1 MDAPGRA
8 SIKSRERGLETVPP
22 GAPRWHLAAIALA
35 TLAVYANALGNMF
48 VWDDLHLVVDNPRI
62 KSGAGFWTLWASDL
76 FPDLASGYYRPLQT
90 LTYWIDYQLWAIAPF
105 GYHLT
110 STLLHGGVALLL
122 YRLVDRLLGAPR
134 AALAAALLFAVHPL
148 HTEAVT
154 YVSGRSDPLSA
165 LFLLAA
171 LVLFL
176 EGDRTRLTWRRV
188 ASLAAFAAAL
198 LSREAAMVGVLLVPL
213 VDLARCR
220 RDGEAFRDGW
230 RQRLLVDY
238 LPYVVVLG
246 LYLGA
251 RAAVVGT
258 TTVPTPLAQVPLA
271 LRLATMLE
279 VVVRYV
285 ALFVAPV
292 GQHMERT
299 VAPAASVASPAV
311 LGAALVVLGGVALAV
326 LFRRR
331 AWPVSFGVAWFL
343 VALLPVANVV
353 PLATFMAEHWLYVPS
368 MGLCLAAGWLLDRAM
383 AGRWRTATA
392 ALAAL
397 ALVAYAGLTMRR
409 NLDWKD
415 GVTLYEATLRHAPGS
430 ARALINLGEAYQ
442 RLGQLDRAEAA
453 YRRALAVDPGA
464 WTSHNN
470 LGSLY
475 ADQGRPDLAEQEYRR
490 GLALAPGTGAAHN
503 NLGNLYRA
511 QRRPVEA
518 IGEFQ
523 RALALNPSD
532 AAAHNN
538 LGLALLDVGRPDDAK
553 AEFEA
558 AIRINPDY
566 AAAHS
571 NLGNHYFRRGQLA
584 EAAAEYRAAIRLDPG
599 FANAHN
605 NLGSVYFNM
614 GQLDLAEQAYRRAL
628 DIDPRLDEVRRNL
641 EIVVSARAKGP
652 GAPPSPR

>member
-1 MDAPGRA
+1 M
-8 SIKSRERGLETVPP
+8 KSHERSQEAAPP
-22 GAPRWHLAAIALA
+22 GAPRWHLAAIAVA
-35 TLAVYANALGNMF
+35 TLAVYANALGNVF
-48 VWDDLHLVVDNPRI
+48 VWDDLHLVVDNPKI

-90 LTYWIDYQLWAIAPF
+90 LTYWIDYQLWAISPA

-110 STLLHGGVALLL
+110 STLLHAGVAVLL

-134 AALAAALLFAVHPL
+134 AALLAALLFAVHPL

-176 EGDRTRLTWRRV
+176 EGERTRLTWWRA

-230 RQRLLVDY
+230 RSRLLAGY

-258 TTVPTPLAQVPLA
+258 ATVPTSLAQVPLA

-285 ALFVAPV
+285 ALLVAPV

-299 VAPAASVASPAV
+299 VTPAVSVASPAV
-311 LGAALVVLGGVALAV
+311 LGAAIVVLGGVALAV
-326 LFRRR
+326 LLRRR

-383 AGRWRTATA
+383 AGRWRPAAA
-392 ALAAL
+392 ALAGI
-397 ALVAYAGLTMRR
+397 ALVAYGGLTVRR

-415 GVTLYEATLRHAPGS
+415 GVTLYEATLRYAPGS
-430 ARALINLGEAYQ
+430 ARALVNLGEAYQ

-453 YRRALAVDPGA
+453 YRSALAADPGA
-464 WTSHNN
+464 WTPHNN

-511 QRRPVEA
+511 QHRPVEA
-518 IGEFQ
+518 VGEFQ
-523 RALALNPSD
+523 RALELNPSD

-538 LGLALLDVGRPDDAK
+538 LGLALLDLGRPEDAK

-599 FANAHN
+599 FAQAHN

-628 DIDPRLDEVRRNL
+628 DINPRLDEVRRNL
-641 EIVVSARAKGP
+641 DIVVNARAQGP

>member
-1 MDAPGRA
+1 MDLTRRAPMGSHKGSGETA
-8 SIKSRERGLETVPP
+8 SRGV
-22 GAPRWHLAAIALA
+22 ARWHLAAIAVA
-35 TLAVYANALGNMF
+35 TLAVYANTFGNAF

-90 LTYWIDYQLWAIAPF
+90 LTYWMDYQLWALAPF

-110 STLLHGGVALLL
+110 SALLHAGVALLL
-122 YRLVDRLLGAPR
+122 YRLVDRLLGVPR
-134 AALAAALLFAVHPL
+134 AALLAALFFAVHPL

-165 LFLLAA
+165 LCLLAA

-176 EGDRTRLTWRRV
+176 EGDRTRLTWWR
-188 ASLAAFAAAL
+188 AGSLAAFAAAL
-198 LSREAAMVGVLLVPL
+198 VAREAAMVGVLLVPL
-213 VDLARCR
+213 VELARCR
-220 RDGEAFRDGW
+220 RDGESFRDGW
-230 RQRLLVDY
+230 RSRLLAGY

-258 TTVPTPLAQVPLA
+258 ATVQTPLAQVPLA

-279 VVVRYV
+279 VVVRYL
-285 ALFVAPV
+285 ALLVAPV

-299 VAPAASVASPAV
+299 VAPAASVMAPAV
-311 LGAALVVLGGVALAV
+311 IGSAVVVAGAVAVVAL
-326 LFRRR
+326 LRRR
-331 AWPVSFGVAWFL
+331 AWPVSFGVTWFL

-368 MGLCLAAGWLLDRAM
+368 MGLCIAAGWGLDRAM
-383 AGRWRTATA
+383 AGRWRTAVA
-392 ALAAL
+392 ALAGL
-397 ALVAYAGLTMRR
+397 ALITYGGLTVRR
-409 NLDWKD
+409 NLDWQD
-415 GVTLYEATLRHAPGS
+415 GVTLYEATLRYAPGS
-430 ARALINLGEAYQ
+430 VRALINLGEARQ

-453 YRRALAVDPGA
+453 YRRALEVDPGA
-464 WTSHNN
+464 WTPHNN
-470 LGSLY
+470 LGALY
-475 ADQGRPDLAEQEYRR
+475 ADQGRSDLAEQAYRR
-490 GLALAPGTGAAHN
+490 GLALAPGVGAAHN

-518 IGEFQ
+518 IAEFE

-538 LGLALLDVGRPDDAK
+538 LGLALLDVGRPDEAK

-566 AAAHS
+566 AAPHS
-571 NLGNHYFRRGQLA
+571 NLGNHYFRRRQLA
-584 EAAAEYRAAIRLDPG
+584 EAAEQYRAAIRLDPG
-599 FANAHN
+599 FAHAHN
-605 NLGSVYFNM
+605 NLGSVYFSM
-614 GQLDLAEQAYRRAL
+614 GQLDLAEREYRRAL
-628 DIDPRLDEVRRNL
+628 AIDPRLDEVRRNL
-641 EIVVSARAKGP
+641 DVVVNARAKAA